1 MKQAPSGTTL
11 TALAAAALFLGQPVL
26 AMDAAKRQESQQ
38 AMKERVLDHI
48 DAKIR
53 VLQEARSCVR
63 AAADME
69 AMTLCHAQE
78 RKQMKD
84 LRDKDRQ
91 GIQDGPR

>member
-1 MKQAPSGTTL
+1 MKQVRSGTTL
-11 TALAAAALFLGQPVL
+11 TALAAAALFLAQPAL
-26 AMDAAKRQESQQ
+26 AVEAAKRQETQQ

-53 VLQEARSCVR
+53 ILQEARSCVR
-63 AAADME
+63 AAADAE
-69 AMTLCHAQE
+69 ALTLCYAQE

-91 GIQDGPR
+91 GIQGGPR